1 MFKLLKRIGKK
12 WWLYIV
18 LVLFILIQVASE
30 VALPTV
36 MGDGIRIIQNI
47 YDASLRDYSLTVLI
61 AIVVFAALALISS
74 IIVGLLTSKVAS
86 IILSNTRKELYEK
99 IAKFSS
105 DEMNKFPTTSLLT
118 RMTND
123 FTQVNLFLNYA
134 GRYLIYGPLI
144 AVYALVIMLVGPNQD
159 ASSGPWRIPW
169 EIMVLIAILLVVILT
184 LIGIVVKLAFKR
196 QIEIQT
202 RVDHLNLL
210 TRENLEGL
218 RVVRA
223 YNAEDYQEEKY
234 TSYNEKL
241 NRVNKFTNRMI
252 AIFNP
257 AIMFLAAI
265 MTICI
270 GWIGAK
276 MVAEATGEAKSQMF
290 ANITVYAQFAGLIIA
305 GIVLA
310 IFAFTTLPRALTS
323 TKRIFEVLDS
333 DVSIKDGNGAQTNEV
348 GTIEFKNVTYTYPG
362 ADVPVIK
369 NLSFKVNKGETVAFI
384 GATGSGKS
392 TVVNL
397 LLRFMDTTEGEILV
411 DGVNVKEYKLDD
423 LFKRFG
429 YVPQKGYLFHDSLR
443 NNVCVGK
450 PDATDEQF
458 IRAIEISQS
467 AHFVEKL
474 PNQYE
479 YEVSQGGRN
488 VSGGQRQRLCIARA
502 IIMEP
507 EIFVFDDSFSAL
519 DYRTDKILRRTI
531 KERCEGTT
539 NVIVAQRVG
548 TIIDADQIIVLDEG
562 NVVGHGKHDELLKN
576 CSVYQEIANSQ
587 LGKEGK

>member
-12 WWLYIV
+12 WWLYLV

-47 YDASLRDYSLTVLI
+47 HDASLRDYSLTVLI

-169 EIMVLIAILLVVILT
+169 EIMVLIAVLLVVVLT

-202 RVDHLNLL
+202 RMDHLNLL

-241 NRVNKFTNRMI
+241 NKVNKFTNRMI

-290 ANITVYAQFAGLIIA
+290 ANITVYTQFAGLIIA

-362 ADVPVIK
+362 ADVPVVK

-411 DGVNVKEYKLDD
+411 DGVNVKEYKLND

-458 IRAIEISQS
+458 VRAIEISQS
-467 AHFVEKL
+467 ADFVEKL
-474 PNQYE
+474 PNQYQ

>member
-12 WWLYIV
+12 WWLYLV

-47 YDASLRDYSLTVLI
+47 HDASLRDYSLTVLI

-169 EIMVLIAILLVVILT
+169 EIMVLIAVLLVVVLT

-202 RVDHLNLL
+202 RMDHLNLL

-241 NRVNKFTNRMI
+241 NKVNKFTNRMI

-290 ANITVYAQFAGLIIA
+290 ANITVYTQFAGLIIA

-362 ADVPVIK
+362 ADVPVVK

-411 DGVNVKEYKLDD
+411 DGVNVKEYKLND

-458 IRAIEISQS
+458 VRAIEISQS
-467 AHFVEKL
+467 ADFVEKL